1 MVDLDIERGGVPLQI
16 SQIIA
21 RSSAAATARARSG
34 HLTTLHYQPAPASLH
49 RPLCSPRGDRD
60 LGDGQGRKA
69 GALDLYIR
77 GTHRFFPAMSH
88 RVIAAMA
95 IRWAKINVLMFA
107 SASFGKLLVTAIGLS
122 IPIGFSYGC
131 YRLVKARPIPHPDD
145 RRGRHRLR
153 DRSPSLTLPS
163 SRNYRQR
170 RWFLV
175 CCLMLMAL
183 IPESCR

>member
-1 MVDLDIERGGVPLQI
+1 MQD
-16 SQIIA
+16 
-21 RSSAAATARARSG
+21 
-34 HLTTLHYQPAPASLH
+34 
-49 RPLCSPRGDRD
+49 
-60 LGDGQGRKA
+60 
-69 GALDLYIR
+69 
-77 GTHRFFPAMSH
+77 
-88 RVIAAMA
+88 
-95 IRWAKINVLMFA
+95 VLMFA